1 MVTVKK
7 FQGIELTL
15 EHGVVIRA
23 EKFGKGKFTT
33 AYRDGQD
40 VYLLS
45 IEDVCKEAY
54 HHYAN
59 ATHSKHLPAIE
70 WLDAYDVQTPHGER
84 RVTIYKQPFYHALS
98 AKAYPV
104 AWSQFRVLEK
114 FWYAALASSS
124 PSKAWY
130 YSDVLSNF
138 NDRVEASTLP
148 DELKEAVDHLQV
160 AASTYGQSIA
170 MEISKRNCRVDDEGR
185 LILLDML
192 FDSNIF
198 NRKSLNS

>member
-7 FQGIELTL
+7 FEGIELTL
-15 EHGVVIRA
+15 EHGVTIRA
-23 EKFGKGKFTT
+23 EKFGKGMFTT

-45 IEDVCKEAY
+45 IEDNCKEAY

-70 WLDAYDVQTPHGER
+70 WLGAYDVKTPRGEK
-84 RVTIYKQPFYHALS
+84 RVTVYKQPYYHALS
-98 AKAYPV
+98 SKAYPV
-104 AWSQFRVLEK
+104 AWSQFRTLEK
-114 FWYAALASSS
+114 LWHDAQGSVSTRND
-124 PSKAWY
+124 WY

-138 NDRVEASTLP
+138 NERVEASTLP

-198 NRKSLNS
+198 NRKQP